1 MYQFRYI
8 RFNKIKFMIMLK
20 SIKIALSLSLLLFSS
35 MLINPAFAQDKTDM
49 MKNSTPEQRAKM
61 LTSMMKTKL
70 QLDTVQ
76 VVKVLAI
83 NLAAAQKMEPVI
95 KGDGGRFAKF
105 RQAKEIES
113 TKDKELKKVLTDAQY
128 KQYEAGKDEMKEKMK
143 ERLQEKKAG
152 KS

>member
-1 MYQFRYI
+1 
-8 RFNKIKFMIMLK
+8 MIMLK